1 MITITIATESDI
13 PDLVKLLTI
22 LFKQE
27 KEFEENPDLERKGLH
42 AIISDPKIGMIIV
55 AKEEQKIV
63 GMVNLLFTHSTALGA
78 RVAILEDMI
87 VSITSRAKGVGSKL
101 MSRAIQ
107 LAKAQQ
113 CARITLLVDQDNIQ
127 AQHFYEHFGF
137 KGSSMIPYRLMIEE
151 EEKKHLEQLKSKI
164 K

>member
-1 MITITIATESDI
+1 MNQIHPATLEDIPQLCGLLAILFTQEADFQPDEKKQSAALLAIIEHPETGRILVLRESD
-13 PDLVKLLTI
+13 
-22 LFKQE
+22 
-27 KEFEENPDLERKGLH
+27 N
-42 AIISDPKIGMIIV
+42 II
-55 AKEEQKIV
+55 
-63 GMVNLLFTHSTALGA
+63 GMVNLLFTFSTACGGK
-78 RVAILEDMI
+78 VAILEDMI

-107 LAKAQQ
+107 LAKAQD

-127 AQHFYEHFGF
+127 AQHFYENFGF

-151 EEKKHLEQLKSKI
+151 EEEKHLEQLKSKI